1 MVLKVNI
8 GVVVIQIGPNGE
20 WKSGIS
26 SHLTE
31 AEKQGITEILNVENG
46 DLLFIS
52 AEEWKQSLITLGR

>member
-1 MVLKVNI
+1 M
-8 GVVVIQIGPNGE
+8 IQIGPNGE
-20 WKSGIS
+20 WKSGIT
-26 SHLTE
+26 SHMTE